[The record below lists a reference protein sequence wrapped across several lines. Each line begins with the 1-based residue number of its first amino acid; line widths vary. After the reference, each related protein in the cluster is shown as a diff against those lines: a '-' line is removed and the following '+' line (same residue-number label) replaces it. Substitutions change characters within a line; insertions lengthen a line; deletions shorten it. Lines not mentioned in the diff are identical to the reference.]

1 MMNVRLNIIE
11 PWQSGTKIAIDAV
24 IIKGTA
30 KLFLLR
36 LETTIKFNS
45 DDAQYFIC
53 QLQDKEAKAP
63 LNNLENGIYPISMV
77 FDKHVK
83 NDTSAL
89 FELDT
94 YRSNFLLGELIIN
107 GG

>member
-1 MMNVRLNIIE
+1 MMSVRLNIIE
-11 PWQSGTKIAIDAV
+11 PWESGTETAIDAV
-24 IIKGTA
+24 IVKGTA

-36 LETTIKFNS
+36 LETIVKFNS

-53 QLQDKEAKAP
+53 QLQGKEAKGP
-63 LNNLENGIYPISMV
+63 LEDLKNGIYPISMV

-83 NDTSAL
+83 NDANAL
-89 FELDT
+89 SELDD
-94 YRSNFLLGELIIN
+94 YRTNFLLGELIIN